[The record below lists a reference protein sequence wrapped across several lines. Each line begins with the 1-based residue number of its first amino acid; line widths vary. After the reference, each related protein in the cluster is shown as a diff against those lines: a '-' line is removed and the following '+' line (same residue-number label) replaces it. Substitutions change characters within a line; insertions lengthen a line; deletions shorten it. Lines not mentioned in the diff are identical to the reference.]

1 MTLPMPTISNT
12 SPILNLAIV
21 GQLDLLRQQFGQ
33 ILIPPAVLNELKVD
47 EERPGSLVIRRA
59 IADEWIQVQPI
70 SNQALVQLLRQTL
83 DGGEAEAISLTVELQ
98 ADWLLLDERDARKVA
113 KSLGL
118 QVTGVLG
125 ILLRAKQSGALSS
138 LQSVINNLTQKADFR
153 IAPDLLAKILQERDG

>member
-1 MTLPMPTISNT
+1 MPTISNT